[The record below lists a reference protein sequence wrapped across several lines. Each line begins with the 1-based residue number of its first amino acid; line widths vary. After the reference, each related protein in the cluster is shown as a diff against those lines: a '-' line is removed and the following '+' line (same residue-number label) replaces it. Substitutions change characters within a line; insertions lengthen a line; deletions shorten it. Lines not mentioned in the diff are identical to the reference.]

1 MFLALALADICS
13 PTVKDDFSGT
23 RAGIGTDGGLLY
35 LSDAG
40 PLPLDAGNP
49 EWRRGLYESKPLDVR
64 GLASSETLV
73 WRTLRPSGLPLPD
86 DGGVDLFARD
96 SITMR
101 DNVLLFHFEDPPFV
115 GAPAEVKDSSGLN
128 HHGTTDGGTS
138 IAPGLL
144 GNGASFDG
152 DACLTVDDAPNLR
165 ATDALT
171 VSAWFYPRRVDG
183 SAQGIVSSRFDY
195 TDRSAWTLY
204 LNTNEHL
211 WVDIDTEN
219 DRHEGTIAITQDRW
233 HHAAIV
239 YDGNLPTAV
248 RVRLFVD
255 GVLDSTFAETSASI
269 PAYGP
274 PITVGC
280 LPNPMLSLK
289 QGFAGEIDEV
299 MVSLR
304 AYSLEEITA
313 IYRRGASRVFGR
325 ARGCSDATCST
336 NPPWPGTFFSRGG
349 GQISLTEPFVQ
360 VQLEMVGDGSGQPW
374 PEVDLISVRGPD
386 MPCDAGVD
394 AGVDGGVDAAIDAG
408 LDGGADAGVL
418 VMSVEAPHALLVGCG
433 CDGAPFA
440 PLLLLIL
447 SWRRRPSRFN

>member
-1 MFLALALADICS
+1 MLSVLVAVALGDICR
-13 PTVKDDFSGT
+13 PTVSDDLSGT
-23 RAGIGTDGGLLY
+23 RTGVLTDGGILY
-35 LSDAG
+35 LSDSG
-40 PLPLDAGNP
+40 TLPLDAGTLNP
-49 EWRRGLYESKPLDVR
+49 EWRVGFYESKPLNV
-64 GLASSETLV
+64 SSLLSSDTLT

-86 DGGVDLFARD
+86 DGGTEVFARD
-96 SITMR
+96 SVDMR
-101 DNVLLFHFEDPPFV
+101 DNVLLFHFEDPPFT
-115 GAPAEVKDSSGLN
+115 GAPAEVQDSSGLG
-128 HHGTTDGGTS
+128 HHGMTDGGTS
-138 IAPGLL
+138 IAPGLI

-165 ATDALT
+165 ATNALT

-204 LNTNEHL
+204 LHTNGHL
-211 WVDIDTEN
+211 WVDLDMED
-219 DRHEGTIAITQDRW
+219 DRYEGTIVITQDRW

-239 YDGNLPTAV
+239 YDGTLPSAV
-248 RVRLFVD
+248 RGRLFID
-255 GVLDSTFAETSASI
+255 GVLDSNFPETSASI

-280 LPNPMLSLK
+280 LPNPAGLTK
-289 QGFAGEIDEV
+289 QGFVGEIDEV

-313 IYRRGASRVFGR
+313 IYRRGASRVLGR

-349 GQISLTEPFVQ
+349 GQISLTDPFVQ
-360 VQLEMVGDGSGQPW
+360 VQLELVGDGSGAPW
-374 PEVDLISVRGPD
+374 PDVNGISVSGAS

-394 AGVDGGVDAAIDAG
+394 AGVQDAGVDAG
-408 LDGGADAGVL
+408 VDGGTGVDR
-418 VMSVEAPHALLVGCG
+418 PRDLLVGCG
-433 CDGAPFA
+433 CDGTPFA
-440 PLLLLIL
+440 PLMVLLIVW
-447 SWRRRPSRFN
+447 SRRRSPGS